1 MATFV
6 FVAGGWHGGWCWKKV
21 ATRLRELGHEVYT
34 PSLTGLAER
43 SHLLSDDIDLEVHIA
58 DVSNL
63 LRWEDLYE
71 VNLVGHSYG
80 GVVIT
85 GVADRNRDRVTR
97 VVYFDALWPVD
108 GDTVALLIGG
118 GDGAD
123 NVVANGATEESA
135 PLLAAG
141 RETAQHMGL
150 TDPEDIDWA
159 AARLTPQPAGTL
171 HQPLRLTSPLEVE
184 ILAIE
189 CTDNAAT
196 DSGTRLSIDRAYAAE
211 KESPNVKVVRLHAP
225 HDAMITHPD
234 ETARILHTATIP

>member
-21 ATRLRELGHEVYT
+21 AVRLRDLGHEVYT

-43 SHLLSDDIDLEVHIA
+43 SHLFSDDIDLELHIA
-58 DVSNL
+58 DVANL
-63 LRWEDLYE
+63 LRWEDLHD

-97 VVYFDALWPVD
+97 LVYFDALWPTD
-108 GDTVALLIGG
+108 GDTVELLIGG
-118 GDGAD
+118 DGAAD
-123 NVVANGATEESA
+123 GVVLNGSSEESA
-135 PLLAAG
+135 PLLAAA
-141 RETAQHMGL
+141 RETAAHMGL
-150 TDPEDIDWA
+150 TDPEDIAWA
-159 AARLTPQPAGTL
+159 AERLTPQPAGTL
-171 HQPLRLTSPLEVE
+171 RQPLRLSAPLDMD

-189 CTDNAAT
+189 CTDNARDRFW
-196 DSGTRLSIDRAYAAE
+196 DSPVDRPRARRCTTTCE
-211 KESPNVKVVRLHAP
+211 RQVVRLHAP

-234 ETARILHTATIP
+234 ESTRILHEATLH